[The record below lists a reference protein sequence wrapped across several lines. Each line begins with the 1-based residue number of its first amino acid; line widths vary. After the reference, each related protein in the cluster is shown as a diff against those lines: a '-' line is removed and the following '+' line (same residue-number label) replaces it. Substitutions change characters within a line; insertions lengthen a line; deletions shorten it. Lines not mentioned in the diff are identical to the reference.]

1 MGSEPRKSSPLLGI
15 GPILLLDFGNVTAG
29 VAIDAPLTAVS

>member
-15 GPILLLDFGNVTAG
+15 GPILLLDFGNVTAE
-29 VAIDAPLTAVS
+29 VAIDAPLLAIS